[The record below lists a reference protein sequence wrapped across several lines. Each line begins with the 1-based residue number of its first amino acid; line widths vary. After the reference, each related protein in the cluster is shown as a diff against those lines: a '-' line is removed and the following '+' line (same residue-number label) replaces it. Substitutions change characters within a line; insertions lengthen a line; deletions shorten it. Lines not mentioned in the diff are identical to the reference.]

1 MPELPEVQTIANIL
15 RDGGREQPGIVGE
28 KVKKAQVF
36 WHKTV
41 ETPKA
46 KEFKKRILGQTI
58 LDVGRR
64 GKYICIQ
71 LSNDVMLV
79 HLRMSGDLI
88 VGEGNQPLGSH
99 SRLVVYFESGLQ
111 LSFNN
116 PRKFGRVWL
125 VKDPESV
132 LYKLGPEPLDK
143 VFTNK
148 EFYFNLQ
155 SHKRQV
161 KPLLLDQ
168 KFIAGVGN
176 IYADEALNIAK
187 INPLTI
193 SNDIDEKNAAK
204 LLKALREVLNAG
216 IERNG
221 ASIDWVYQGGGFQ
234 NDFRVYQ
241 RTDEPCLTCGT
252 PITRIVVGQR
262 GTHYCPKCQP
272 EPRERKSI

>member
-46 KEFKKRILGQTI
+46 KEFEKRILGQTI